1 MNRRD
6 ALLGLSATLVAGS
19 STASSD
25 SKTEEGNAPAP
36 AAPTA
41 CIPTTERV
49 FIRSNGREFDVSPPI
64 ALLALPKPGGAAS
77 SLKWDIDIPAE
88 LALEIN
94 FVIDYDG
101 ESHVIPD
108 KPAVRGPFARAR
120 NPIRGRYITRGPAT
134 GDLAL
139 DSGRLDITKESY
151 WKYEISVYGPNGG
164 TLLAID
170 PGVIV
175 KDDGI

>member
-19 STASSD
+19 GTTASA
-25 SKTEEGNAPAP
+25 SKTEDGGAPAP

-41 CIPTTERV
+41 CIPTTDRV

-64 ALLALPKPGGAAS
+64 ALLLLPKAGGVPS
-77 SLKWDIDIPAE
+77 SLKWDIDIPLD

-101 ESHVIPD
+101 ESHVVPD
-108 KPAVRGPFARAR
+108 RPAVRGPFARGR

-134 GDLAL
+134 GEAAL
-139 DSGRLDITKESY
+139 DSGRVDITKESY

-175 KDDGI
+175 KEGEI